1 METVTRA
8 VCASVS
14 RIEGSVMDQLLSIR
28 NELCGPGIRNRARF
42 ALLHTSG
49 WFVLCVEG
57 SDAAVDAVLKHAA
70 TDSRN
75 EHQKILHRSRGPAW
89 LRERV
94 IVATTHSPLR
104 PTHFA
109 RWVMHMM
116 DKGQRLE
123 PADIW
128 NRLGAPCL
136 VDHARIPCARPLHQF
151 AIVSADDHGP
161 VDQLRK
167 IGEASSSPVVYQRF
181 ALARSHMPDL
191 GMAYVDVPVHGG
203 AARVRVVSRK
213 AIAQPSVRHSM
224 PALDGIAILIGT
236 RPAVA
241 IELAMNVADAL
252 KGHASPPPVW
262 VVGEPGEPTAAC
274 ARLLARCGI
283 DASELHATSGG
294 HVDVPGLLPF
304 MGLHPRGHSVSPSG
318 PAPRLPVNRLDGSHA
333 HPFLRSQQRIGET
346 RHVR

>member
-8 VCASVS
+8 VVASVS
-14 RIEGSVMDQLLSIR
+14 RVEGSVMDQLLSIR
-28 NELCGPGIRNRARF
+28 NELCGPGVRNRARF
-42 ALLHTSG
+42 ALLYASG
-49 WFVLCVEG
+49 WFVLWVEG
-57 SDAAVDAVLKHAA
+57 SEAAVDAVLKEAA
-70 TDSRN
+70 ADKRN
-75 EHQKILHRSRGPAW
+75 EHQKILHRSRGPVG
-89 LRERV
+89 LHERV

-116 DKGQRLE
+116 DKGQHLE
-123 PADIW
+123 PSEIW
-128 NRLGAPCL
+128 HRLGAPCL
-136 VDHARIPCARPLHQF
+136 IDHARIPCTRPLHQF

-167 IGEASSSPVVYQRF
+167 IGERSASPVVYQRF

-191 GMAYVDVPVHGG
+191 GMAYVDVPVDEG

-213 AIAQPSVRHSM
+213 AIAQHSVRHSM
-224 PALDGIAILIGT
+224 PTLDGIAILIGS
-236 RPAVA
+236 RPSVA
-241 IELAMNVADAL
+241 IELATNVADAL
-252 KGHASPPPVW
+252 KGRESPPPVW

-283 DASELHATSGG
+283 NAFEMHVASEV
-294 HVDVPGLLPF
+294 HVDVGALLPS
-304 MGLHPRGHSVSPSG
+304 MGLRPRGNSVCASG
-318 PAPRLPVNRLDGSHA
+318 PAPRLPVNRMDGPHA

-346 RHVR
+346 A